1 MVYVA
6 SPINVRR
13 ARATRAEMQD
23 REDALVE
30 ILSEIQPA
38 TVRQVYY
45 QATVRGLVEKTE
57 AGYSRVQRALVDLR
71 RAGRIPYGWIADN
84 TRMMRKPRSYDGL
97 ADLIEQTAKLYR
109 RNLWRDADAYAEVWL
124 EKDALSGVIY
134 PVTSEFD
141 VPLMVARGYSSLTF
155 LHEAAEY
162 MAGENRP
169 VYVYHLGDRDPSGVD
184 AANKI
189 ESTLRELA
197 PGAEIHFERLA
208 VLPEQVSAWSL
219 PTRPTKMSDSRSRNW
234 IGDSVELDAVH
245 PDALR
250 KLVRNAI
257 ERHIPHEQ
265 VKVVRVAEESEQAW
279 LAAWGR
285 RLAAQEAGR

>member
-1 MVYVA
+1 
-6 SPINVRR
+6 
-13 ARATRAEMQD
+13 MQA
-23 REDALVE
+23 REDSLVE

-71 RAGRIPYGWIADN
+71 RAGRIPYGLIADN

-97 ADLIEQTAKLYR
+97 ADMIARTARLYR
-109 RNLWRDADAYAEVWL
+109 RNLWRDADAYVEVWL
-124 EKDALSGVIY
+124 EKDALAGVVS

-155 LHEAAEY
+155 LHSAAEY
-162 MAGENRP
+162 MAEEDRP

-197 PGAEIHFERLA
+197 PGADIHFERLA
-208 VLPEQVSAWSL
+208 VLPEQVAQWSL
-219 PTRPTKMSDSRSRNW
+219 PTRPTKQSDSRAKNW

-245 PDALR
+245 PETLR
-250 KLVRNAI
+250 KLVRTAI
-257 ERHIPHEQ
+257 ERHLPSEQ
-265 VKVVRVAEESEQAW
+265 IEVVRIAEESERAW
-279 LAAWGR
+279 LTTWGR
-285 RLAAQEAGR
+285 QLAVQEAGR